1 MLISGFLNYDEA
13 LQYARQLYADK
24 AMAERLKPC
33 QSLIISSHNLALLG
47 TRFSFDEYQKF
58 YEDIFLPMKISDE
71 QLLIQPE
78 GMEIIDPEDEG
89 SESEEATDEDGEVE
103 SGNNDFDFGDDFW

>member
-1 MLISGFLNYDEA
+1 
-13 LQYARQLYADK
+13 
-24 AMAERLKPC
+24 
-33 QSLIISSHNLALLG
+33 
-47 TRFSFDEYQKF
+47 
-58 YEDIFLPMKISDE
+58 MKISDE